1 MRSSVIG
8 VAVILLVIL
17 VACGER
23 GASGPEPQTPTP
35 QTNAPQAAAPQS
47 NAPQAAVPREPVPT
61 PTGGTGNVERLVLG
75 REAYQ
80 EAMCSMCHGAEGRG
94 NSMGPDLTSKERV
107 HSDGSVEGIL
117 AVLEAG
123 VPKGEIVNPRFG
135 MAMPSAKEIVADPD
149 RLRALAEY
157 VASLSR

>member
-1 MRSSVIG
+1 MRLIVVGGALIG
-8 VAVILLVIL
+8 VVLAMSC
-17 VACGER
+17 AEQGTPATR
-23 GASGPEPQTPTP
+23 TPPPGAASQTPAPSEPTPTP
-35 QTNAPQAAAPQS
+35 
-47 NAPQAAVPREPVPT
+47 PVE
-61 PTGGTGNVERLVLG
+61 TGNAERLVLG

-94 NSMGPDLTSKERV
+94 NSMGPDLTSAARV

-157 VASLSR
+157 VASLSK

>member
-1 MRSSVIG
+1 MRASVAG
-8 VAVILLVIL
+8 ALVIWLVFL

-23 GASGPEPQTPTP
+23 RASDPHPPASGAAAQTS
-35 QTNAPQAAAPQS
+35 APQAEAPS
-47 NAPQAAVPREPVPT
+47 EPVPT
-61 PTGGTGNVERLVLG
+61 PAGGTGNVERLVLG

-94 NSMGPDLTSKERV
+94 NSMGPDLTSRERV

-117 AVLEAG
+117 AVLETG

-135 MAMPSAKEIVADPD
+135 MAMPSAREIVADPD